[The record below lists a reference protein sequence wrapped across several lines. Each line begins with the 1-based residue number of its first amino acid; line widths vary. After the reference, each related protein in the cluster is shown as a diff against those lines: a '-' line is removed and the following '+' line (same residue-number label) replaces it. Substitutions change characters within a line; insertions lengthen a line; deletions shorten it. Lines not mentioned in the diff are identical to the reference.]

1 MSDTP
6 EHQWQTVDSLQ
17 REMERFFTHF
27 HGSKPPPLYFSANA
41 WEPAADIYET
51 PEEIIVL
58 MELPGVPRQSIEVV
72 IEGAALLVRGI
83 RPEDDSCR
91 QGSYCQMEIQRGPFE
106 RRLQLPCP
114 IDREQAEGTYADG
127 VLRIMLKKPAA
138 QPSHRLQIHIH
149 IRP

>member
-6 EHQWQTVDSLQ
+6 ERWWQTVDSLQ

-27 HGSKPPPLYFSANA
+27 HGSKPPPLYLSPNA

-51 PEEIIVL
+51 PEGVSVL
-58 MELPGVPRQSIEVV
+58 MELPGVSQHSIEVL
-72 IEGAALLVRGI
+72 IEGSTLLVRGV
-83 RPEDDSCR
+83 RPEDGACS

-114 IDREQAEGTYADG
+114 VDREQAEGTYADG

-138 QPSHRLQIHIH
+138 QPVHRLQVHIH
-149 IRP
+149 IRQ